1 MCIRDRY
8 YAANKAVDGNGRINP
23 NTNPEINNL
32 TSTDNNAGSDRWLV
46 SRNYLCFKNL
56 NISYTLPKRWTAKV
70 NLSTVRFLF
79 SAENIHLWS
88 ARKGMNPMMGIGGG
102 QSNYLVPARVFTFG
116 INATI

>member
-1 MCIRDRY
+1 M
-8 YAANKAVDGNGRINP
+8 DGNGRINP